1 MKKGTVLFPALFLT
15 VQCLAIGILLFAGWQ
30 VFQLSDR
37 MVKQD
42 NINTILEL
50 TKNYEKSV
58 SELNHNLQKSQDVVP
73 RARKALAGIEKV
85 IDKIG
90 DIKILGKP
98 MIKRSSVIRNSQ
110 KAINDSVSALTEYE
124 KETQPSILK
133 SMQET
138 EKALQKLN
146 QQLIKEQH
154 DLQCFPVYVGCMI
167 LAFIVLMAFNTV
179 FIMYLYKRQE
189 AA

>member
-1 MKKGTVLFPALFLT
+1 MKKKTALFPVLFLT
-15 VQCLAIGILLFAGWQ
+15 VQSLAIAILLFASWQ
-30 VFQLSDR
+30 FFHLSGK

-42 NINTILEL
+42 NISMLLKL

-110 KAINDSVSALTEYE
+110 RAINDSVSALMEYE

-138 EKALQKLN
+138 EKALQNLN
-146 QQLIKEQH
+146 QQLKKEQH

-167 LAFIVLMAFNTV
+167 LAFAVLMTFNTV